1 MLILR
6 QCWVRIGTVREG
18 SQVGVI
24 TVKKVDEVRDGL
36 FSGVWSY
43 IPIAWKPSCR
53 ESRTWPAREFMV
65 ELSG

>member
-24 TVKKVDEVRDGL
+24 TVVKVDEVRDGL
-36 FSGVWSY
+36 SSGVWSY
-43 IPIAWKPSCR
+43 IPIAWKATYR
-53 ESRTWPAREFMV
+53 ESRTWPVREFMV
-65 ELSG
+65 KLSG